1 MITMTGRELLET
13 ELRKMGFHPTK
24 IRMNTDLISAVVHVV
39 SENKVEVNAAVLYYQ
54 SAMEAREEAESFE
67 KTARE
72 RLRKAETAERA
83 AKSHDQNAMIS
94 EREAMAAEQRMRDIE
109 TRIEQTE
116 TPEARD
122 RIRLA
127 RMFEKM
133 TERNTCYDNTA
144 YIKGLAAIMAGKE
157 LEGKDAE

>member
-1 MITMTGRELLET
+1 MIAMTGIELLET
-13 ELRKMGFHPTK
+13 ELRKMGFHPSK
-24 IRMNTDLISAVVHVV
+24 IRMNMELISAVVHVV
-39 SENKVEVNAAVLYYQ
+39 SENKDEVNAAVLYCQ
-54 SAMEAREEAESFE
+54 SAMEELKKAQSFE

-72 RLRKAETAERA
+72 RLHIAEAAERA
-83 AKSHDQNAMIS
+83 AKSHEQDAMIS

-127 RMFEKM
+127 HLFDKM
-133 TERNTCYDNTA
+133 TDRKTCYDNTA
-144 YIKGLAAIMAGKE
+144 YIKGLSEIMAGKE
-157 LEGKDAE
+157 LEAAK